1 MSDQTDT
8 NHSYLLRVNIN
19 IEPDQQ
25 RVFVEIIICIESD
38 ILRYKIIFLKIYSLL
53 LLLIVVVVFNCI
65 SQVYGCICR
74 THRTQETKG

>member
-38 ILRYKIIFLKIYSLL
+38 ILRYKIIFLKIY
-53 LLLIVVVVFNCI
+53 
-65 SQVYGCICR
+65 
-74 THRTQETKG
+74 